1 MSGSSSNCVAPI
13 KKKAG
18 SHDARS
24 ELRAS
29 VKFGVSQCI
38 KVSMQTVS
46 STTELR
52 EKLEQKLASAKT
64 TQQKDKINGLLAI
77 LSELTAQFQGSDGR
91 EYNYD
96 WYSSIGLCIRIIS
109 RTSN

>member
-18 SHDARS
+18 SHDACS

-64 TQQKDKINGLLAI
+64 TQQKDKINGL
-77 LSELTAQFQGSDGR
+77 
-91 EYNYD
+91 
-96 WYSSIGLCIRIIS
+96 
-109 RTSN
+109 